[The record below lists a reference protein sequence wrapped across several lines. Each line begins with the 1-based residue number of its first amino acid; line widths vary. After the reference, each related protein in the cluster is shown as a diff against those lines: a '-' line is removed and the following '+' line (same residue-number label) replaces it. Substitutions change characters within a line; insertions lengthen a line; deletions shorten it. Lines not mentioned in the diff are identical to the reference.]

1 MHILD
6 VFSLNIYKSVVLTIN
21 EVLFGGGGVSGRLI
35 ITLNILMF
43 WKTWLKYS
51 WGKRYKA
58 KILMKGFSSFQEFL
72 NIPNTNIAM
81 YRYICTYNVEMQAEM
96 SEFFHLIYMLSLSVI
111 IRFSEYMYIVLTVLV
126 AFRKKL

>member
-1 MHILD
+1 MK
-6 VFSLNIYKSVVLTIN
+6 YY
-21 EVLFGGGGVSGRLI
+21 FGGGWGGGGYSGRLI

-51 WGKRYKA
+51 WGKIYKA

-81 YRYICTYNVEMQAEM
+81 YRYIRIYNVEM
-96 SEFFHLIYMLSLSVI
+96 
-111 IRFSEYMYIVLTVLV
+111 
-126 AFRKKL
+126 

>member
-6 VFSLNIYKSVVLTIN
+6 VFSLNIYIYIYKSVVLTIN
-21 EVLFGGGGVSGRLI
+21 EVLLGGGGVSGRLI

-51 WGKRYKA
+51 WGEIYKA

-81 YRYICTYNVEMQAEM
+81 YRYICIYNVEM
-96 SEFFHLIYMLSLSVI
+96 
-111 IRFSEYMYIVLTVLV
+111 
-126 AFRKKL
+126 

>member
-1 MHILD
+1 MKYYL
-6 VFSLNIYKSVVLTIN
+6 
-21 EVLFGGGGVSGRLI
+21 GGGGSGRLI

-81 YRYICTYNVEMQAEM
+81 YRYICIYNVEMQAEM